1 MYNLENFFILI
12 ITLMNFRHCFL
23 KLYNFFYD
31 LSVLIT
37 NEKYNIFLYPLG
49 MCETV
54 NSHLVHYLKIP
65 Y

>member
-1 MYNLENFFILI
+1 
-12 ITLMNFRHCFL
+12 MNFRYYFL